1 MITKEISAAVRES
14 FGKGS
19 MRRLRAAGKTPGVVY
34 CGGDEALPLE
44 FETKV
49 LFNELL
55 DIQGRNAVITLKIDN
70 GSEKNAVVKEIQT
83 DPVKDLLY
91 HTDFL
96 EIDLKK
102 VSKFKVPI
110 NYTGKAKGVDLGG
123 FLNVEVSEL
132 ELEGEPL
139 DIPDECVVEI
149 SDMAIGASISVGEIK
164 MPERVSL
171 VSDADKVCVYIG
183 TDAPRETF
191 FEEEESLPEVPVETE
206 SSSEVSSDTE
216 SSSET

>member
-1 MITKEISAAVRES
+1 MITKEITAAVRES

-34 CGGDEALPLE
+34 SGGDDALPLE

-70 GSEKNAVVKEIQT
+70 GSEKNAIVREIQT

-102 VSKFKVPI
+102 ATKFKVPI
-110 NYTGKAKGVDLGG
+110 TYTGKAKGVDLGG
-123 FLNVEVSEL
+123 FLNMDMSEL
-132 ELEGEPL
+132 ELQGEPL

-149 SDMAIGASISVGEIK
+149 SNMAIGDSISVGEITLPK
-164 MPERVSL
+164 GVSL

-191 FEEEESLPEVPVETE
+191 FEEEEPLPEEPVETE
-206 SSSEVSSDTE
+206 SSSEESIETE
-216 SSSET
+216 SSSEI